1 MGESYLMLKLFREE
15 SPEEQAVA
23 AQQKPD
29 ADGKISF
36 DYAGN
41 KIHFISLGC
50 PRNLV
55 DSEVMLGILLKSGYE
70 VAEALEDAD
79 YLVIN
84 TCGFLEASRKESM
97 DTVRATLESRKK
109 TAKLVVTGCMVQTHS
124 EVMQKEFPGI
134 DYLLGSGDVEGILKA
149 VESTQKGKIVTSARS
164 YLEVGE
170 VPRQLSTPK
179 HYAYLKIA
187 EGCRKRCA
195 YCVIPTIK
203 GPLRSKAQEQVMKEF
218 NTLLSQGVHEIILI
232 AQDLGDYGK
241 EKGSKN
247 LAALIDL
254 LKEMLAVKKDFWIRL
269 LYLYPDEITD
279 ELIALIKSDPRICR
293 YLDMPIQH
301 INNTILKSMRRATS
315 KEDIIAT
322 ITKLRRE
329 MPDVVIRTSLI
340 VGFPGETEE
349 QFEELVSFVQEH
361 PLDNIGVFQFSR
373 EPGSHAH
380 DLPDQIPDEIKKAR
394 YEKLMK
400 TQKKVLAKLSKKW
413 IGKKLPV
420 VVEGYHPET
429 KLLMRGR
436 HYGQCPEID
445 GQVLINDGRHVT
457 AFGQTYTVEITDV
470 SEYDL
475 VGRVLKP
482 AK

>member
-1 MGESYLMLKLFREE
+1 MFREG
-15 SPEEQAVA
+15 QAPA
-23 AQQKPD
+23 PD
-29 ADGKISF
+29 NVPVQDPRDGKISF
-36 DYAGN
+36 DYTGN

-70 VAEALEDAD
+70 VAEALEEAD

-84 TCGFLEASRKESM
+84 TCGFLEASRQESR
-97 DTVRATLESRKK
+97 DTVKETLSARKK
-109 TAKLVVTGCMVQTHS
+109 TAKLIVTGCMVQTHS
-124 EVMQKEFPGI
+124 DEMKAQFPAI
-134 DYLLGSGDVEGILKA
+134 DYMLGSGDVEGILRA
-149 VESTQKGKIVTSARS
+149 VESTQQGQTITKARS

-203 GPLRSKAQEQVMKEF
+203 GPLKSKSKEQILKEF
-218 NTLLSQGVHEIILI
+218 QTLLGQGVHEIILI

-241 EKGSKN
+241 DKGSKK

-254 LKEMLAVKKDFWIRL
+254 IQSMLEIKKDFWLRL

-279 ELIALIKSDPRICR
+279 ELIALVKSDKRICP

-301 INNTILKSMRRATS
+301 INNAMLKSMRRATS
-315 KEDIIAT
+315 REDIIDT

-329 MPDVVIRTSLI
+329 VPNVVIRTSLI

-349 QFEELVSFVQEH
+349 QFEELAAFIQEH
-361 PLDNIGVFQFSR
+361 PLDNIGIFKFSR
-373 EPGSHAH
+373 EPGSHAY
-380 DLPDQIPDEIKKAR
+380 DLPDQVPEEVKEKR
-394 YEKLMK
+394 YHRLMK
-400 TQKKVLAKLSKKW
+400 IQQKVLKKLNKRW
-413 IGKKLPV
+413 IGKKIPV

-436 HYGQCPEID
+436 FFGQCPEID
-445 GQVLINDGRHVT
+445 GQVIINDGRKVD
-457 AFGQTYTVEITDV
+457 AFGKIFTVEITDA

-475 VGRVLKP
+475 VGRVV
-482 AK
+482 

>member
-1 MGESYLMLKLFREE
+1 MLKLFREGQQE
-15 SPEEQAVA
+15 PEQPPPLRAEAN
-23 AQQKPD
+23 
-29 ADGKISF
+29 GKIAF

-70 VAEALEDAD
+70 VSPNLEEAD

-97 DTVRATLESRKK
+97 DTVQETLATRKQS
-109 TAKLVVTGCMVQTHS
+109 AKLIVTGCMVQTHS
-124 EVMQKEFPGI
+124 DVMQAQFPGI

-149 VESTQKGKIVTSARS
+149 VESTQKGKLVTTARS

-203 GPLRSKAQEQVMKEF
+203 GPLRSKAHEQVMKEF
-218 NTLLSQGVHEIILI
+218 NMLLGQGVKEIILI

-241 EKGSKN
+241 ERGSKN
-247 LAALIDL
+247 LGALIDL
-254 LKEMLAVKKDFWIRL
+254 IKDMLAVKKDFWLRL

-279 ELIALIKSDPRICR
+279 ELIALIKSDQRICR

-301 INNTILKSMRRATS
+301 INNSMLKSMRRATS
-315 KEDIIAT
+315 KEDIIGT
-322 ITKLRRE
+322 ITKLRTE

-349 QFEELVSFVQEH
+349 QFEELMSFVQEH

-380 DLPDQIPDEIKKAR
+380 DLPDQIPENIKKKR
-394 YEKLMK
+394 YDRLMK
-400 TQKKVLAKLSKKW
+400 TQKKVLTKLNLKW
-413 IGKKLPV
+413 LGKKLPV

-436 HYGQCPEID
+436 FYGQCPEID
-445 GQVLINDGRHVT
+445 GQVIINDGRKVT
-457 AFGQTYTVEITDV
+457 AFGEVYTLEVTDV

-475 VGRVLKP
+475 VGRIL
-482 AK
+482 